1 MNRQEMA
8 RQAKLGSLLLRTMI
22 RRQREHVE
30 ICKTVVRLL
39 EGRDSMSQAEREK
52 FEGFFDVLKLLENA
66 AIQRS
71 NGKGKSTWFS
81 ASLIIKRG

>member
-52 FEGFFDVLKLLENA
+52 FEGFFDVLKLLETQQFNEA
-66 AIQRS
+66 MA
-71 NGKGKSTWFS
+71 KAK
-81 ASLIIKRG
+81 ARGLVLH